1 MAGKKG
7 ELSVGGW
14 ENSEVVT
21 DRKKVDTSAADLP
34 PGSLHFRELQIG
46 LLYIADPD
54 LPGRST
60 LTRAGGQICS
70 PHYRPI
76 EHHQKGTLSEFRDW
90 LVIGSWTYL
99 CGVS

>member
-54 LPGRST
+54 LPGRS
-60 LTRAGGQICS
+60 
-70 PHYRPI
+70 HYRPI
-76 EHHQKGTLSEFRDW
+76 EHHQKGTLSEFRDL

-99 CGVS
+99 CGFS